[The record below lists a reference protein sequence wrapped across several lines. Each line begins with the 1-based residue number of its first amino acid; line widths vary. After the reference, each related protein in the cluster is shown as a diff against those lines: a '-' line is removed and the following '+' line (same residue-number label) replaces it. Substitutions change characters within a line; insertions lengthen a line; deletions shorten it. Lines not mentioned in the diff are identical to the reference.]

1 MAVGDLQKVRVWDLP
16 TRMFHWALVL
26 SALGLLVTGKIGGE
40 AMIWHARLGYG
51 VGSLLLFRLAWG
63 FVGGHWSRFASF
75 THPPRVILDHLRG
88 RADARLATG
97 HSPLGA
103 LSVYALLAFLLA
115 QVATGL
121 FSDDTADF
129 AGPLNILVSNRTA
142 RLLTGYH
149 KDIGQVV
156 LIALALLHVGAI
168 AYYRW
173 RKGQHLVGPMVHGDK
188 ALPFAAPASRDDLGS
203 RLLALV
209 VLGFC
214 SGLVAWL
221 VSLGGQ

>member
-16 TRMFHWALVL
+16 TRVFHWSLVL
-26 SALGLLVTGKIGGE
+26 GALGLLVTGKIGGE
-40 AMIWHARLGYG
+40 AMVWHARLGYG

-63 FVGGHWSRFASF
+63 FVGGHWSRFANF
-75 THPPRVILDHLRG
+75 THPPRAILDHLRG

-129 AGPLNILVSNRTA
+129 AGPLNILVSNRAA
-142 RLLTGYH
+142 RLLTSYH

-188 ALPFAAPASRDDLGS
+188 ALPFAAPASRDDLRS

-209 VLGFC
+209 VLVFC
-214 SGLVAWL
+214 SGLVAGL

>member
-26 SALGLLVTGKIGGE
+26 GALGLLVTGKIGGD
-40 AMIWHARLGYG
+40 AMVWHARLGYG

-88 RADARLATG
+88 HADAQLATG

-121 FSDDTADF
+121 FSDDTAEF

-142 RLLTGYH
+142 LLLTGYH